1 MSRGPWLDGLTF
13 RYADGDTY
21 TCADAAE
28 VAATCATEARLW
40 AEAAERFAWEAGR
53 EWYGPEDRADFER
66 HAAASRA
73 NAERWANMGR
83 AVAL

>member
-13 RYADGDTY
+13 RYADGDAY
-21 TCADAAE
+21 TCADVAE

-40 AEAAERFAWEAGR
+40 TEAAERFEWEAGR
-53 EWYGPEDRADFER
+53 EWYSPEDRVDFAR

-73 NAERWANMGR
+73 NAERWATM
-83 AVAL
+83 APKVSP